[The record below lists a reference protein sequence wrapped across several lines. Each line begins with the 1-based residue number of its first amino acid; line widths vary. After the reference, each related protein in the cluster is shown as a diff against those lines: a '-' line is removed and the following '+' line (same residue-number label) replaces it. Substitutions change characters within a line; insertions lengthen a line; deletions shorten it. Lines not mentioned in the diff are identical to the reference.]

1 MKGYILTIC
10 LALTGT
16 IVMAYNNLEY
26 KNVPRVHACYGE
38 CYAEYVAING
48 TPAEIERR
56 KQALAAE
63 DEFSSIRSLWAGCAA
78 CHGNDG
84 QGGIGP
90 MLAGQS
96 ADDIINKLTIYKN
109 RGQIGA
115 QSALM
120 WGQAGMLT
128 EEEIATIGK
137 FVQQL

>member
-10 LALTGT
+10 LAMTGT

-96 ADDIINKLTIYKN
+96 SDDIINKLTIYKN

>member
-96 ADDIINKLTIYKN
+96 SDDIINKLTIYKN